1 MISMIVIVQST
12 GACLCMIY
20 LMDMISMIVLVQYTG
35 ACSYMISHMNLVV
48 HALLSC
54 CSFHAGASQVL
65 SVRQALLRACL
76 HVAHDL
82 QDQTQVHCSTRQQSG
97 GGRGSP
103 WVPVRHI
110 CIASAGTSCGEKGR
124 SLREML
130 SRLSQVQVLNMSL
143 WNQGGDPWT
152 CAGS

>member
-1 MISMIVIVQST
+1 
-12 GACLCMIY
+12 MIY
-20 LMDMISMIVLVQYTG
+20 VMDMISMIVLLQYTG

-82 QDQTQVHCSTRQQSG
+82 QDQTQVHSPICQQSG

-103 WVPVRHI
+103 LAPVRHML
-110 CIASAGTSCGEKGR
+110 IAPSGT
-124 SLREML
+124 
-130 SRLSQVQVLNMSL
+130 
-143 WNQGGDPWT
+143 
-152 CAGS
+152 